1 MRPGPD
7 ALGRKRRATALS
19 TRPLP
24 RRRQQGSSVFD
35 DVDAW
40 LDRVQIVDEGDD
52 EVAKFLDTLD
62 LHGPQEREMLEELAR
77 ETPLAKPDEFLAAHR
92 RAVASLE
99 TLGRHGYRSAV
110 IPHWLKPA
118 FFGRFVVEL
127 VARYV
132 VVSYLRRV
140 STEMRNLY
148 WLRAIQS
155 PVGSNE
161 RILLR
166 RARVEA
172 EGLMVVFKRRELGLP
187 SFVVGGVLIP
197 VVLALV
203 RLIQGL
209 SLGQWWASVLV
220 AVVGALVVLLVS
232 AVALRGDGEPAHPAR
247 DAGPALR
254 TLGRG
259 RRGGEAAARPE
270 PEVRRRR
277 DRRHHA
283 DVVRR
288 PRRDRDR
295 RPDLAVT
302 HRSSAPRWPAWKTWP
317 SPDAR
322 SIHSFE

>member
-1 MRPGPD
+1 M
-7 ALGRKRRATALS
+7 
-19 TRPLP
+19 P

-77 ETPLAKPDEFLAAHR
+77 KAPLAKPDEFPDAHR

-110 IPHWLKPA
+110 IPRWLKPA

-140 STEMRNLY
+140 STDMRNLY

-155 PVGSNE
+155 ASGTKE
-161 RILLR
+161 RIVLR
-166 RARVEA
+166 RARIEA

-197 VVLALV
+197 LVLALV

-232 AVALRGDGEPAHPAR
+232 AVALRGAAMASRRIRLATRAPLYALWDAVGGAGKPPHDQSRKFAVVAIVVTTLTWFVVPAAI
-247 DAGPALR
+247 AI
-254 TLGRG
+254 
-259 RRGGEAAARPE
+259 
-270 PEVRRRR
+270 
-277 DRRHHA
+277 
-283 DVVRR
+283 VV
-288 PRRDRDR
+288 
-295 RPDLAVT
+295 LT
-302 HRSSAPRWPAWKTWP
+302 
-317 SPDAR
+317 
-322 SIHSFE
+322 

>member
-1 MRPGPD
+1 M
-7 ALGRKRRATALS
+7 
-19 TRPLP
+19 P
-24 RRRQQGSSVFD
+24 RRRQQGISVFD

-40 LDRVQIVDEGDD
+40 LDRLQIVDEGDD

-77 ETPLAKPDEFLAAHR
+77 KAPLAKPDEFPGAHR

-110 IPHWLKPA
+110 IPRWLKPA

-140 STEMRNLY
+140 STDMRNLY

-155 PVGSNE
+155 PTGAKE
-161 RILLR
+161 RIVLR

-197 VVLALV
+197 IVLALV

-209 SLGQWWASVLV
+209 SLSEWWASVLV

-232 AVALRGDGEPAHPAR
+232 TVVLRGAAMASRRIRLATRAPLYALWDAVGGAGQPPHDQSRKFAIVAIVVTTLTWFVVPAAI
-247 DAGPALR
+247 
-254 TLGRG
+254 
-259 RRGGEAAARPE
+259 AA
-270 PEVRRRR
+270 VF
-277 DRRHHA
+277 
-283 DVVRR
+283 
-288 PRRDRDR
+288 
-295 RPDLAVT
+295 LT
-302 HRSSAPRWPAWKTWP
+302 
-317 SPDAR
+317 
-322 SIHSFE
+322 